1 MAERAD
7 SSASVAKVIS
17 NQVAKDRRKLAKALK
32 ANARSAMFAAIEI
45 HNKPLFQYRYEVCT
59 LLMVNAWEL
68 ALKSFIAQKLKSVRL
83 IKKDK
88 ATKPF
93 PECLACVASHLG
105 KDFETSKQNLEILYE
120 YRNKVAHLY
129 ATELEV
135 VILGLLKST
144 VLLFSSFMEKHLKV
158 KLHEADNLILLPIG
172 FRKPTSPLD
181 FLSNQS
187 AAKGSSDEVKAFLL
201 SIKRRSEQ
209 LQRQGEE
216 DSIIVNYSMAIFSE
230 SRIKNADLTAAINNA
245 TAQENVISVQTIIS
259 PASLTND
266 PSAKQVRILE
276 DSIFETIFNLTYFD
290 VVHAAKN
297 QFSDF
302 IQNRHFND
310 IMRELKKNANFA
322 RNRLLNP
329 RNPEGTRQTFYSRAV
344 MEELAK
350 HYQPN

>member
-1 MAERAD
+1 V
-7 SSASVAKVIS
+7 SKVNS
-17 NQVAKDRRKLAKALK
+17 TQATKDRRKLAKALK

-45 HNKPLFQYRYEVCT
+45 HNKPLFPYRYEVCT

-68 ALKSFIAQKLKSVRL
+68 ALKSFIARKLKGVRL

-88 ATKPF
+88 TTKPF
-93 PECLACVASHLG
+93 AECLACVASHLG
-105 KDFETSKQNLEILYE
+105 KDFETSKQNLEVLYE

-144 VLLFSSFMEKHLKV
+144 VLLFSSFMERHLKV

-187 AAKGSSDEVKAFLL
+187 VTKGSSDEVKAFLL
-201 SIKRRSEQ
+201 SIKKSSEQ
-209 LQRQGEE
+209 LQKQGVE

-230 SRIKNADLTAAINNA
+230 ARIKNADLTAAINNA
-245 TAQENVISVQTIIS
+245 TAQENVISVQNIIS
-259 PASLTND
+259 PANLTND
-266 PSAKQVRILE
+266 PAAKQVRILE
-276 DSIFETIFNLTYFD
+276 DTVFETIFNLTYFD
-290 VVHAAKN
+290 VVHAAKER
-297 QFSDF
+297 FSNF
-302 IQNRHFND
+302 IQNRQFNN

-322 RNRLLNP
+322 RIRLLNP
-329 RNPEGTRQTFYSRAV
+329 KNVEGTHQTFYSRAV
-344 MEELAK
+344 LEELAK
-350 HYQPN
+350 HYK